1 MQPFQSGRQRADRAG
16 QQPPGGLGVG
26 PDARYRVVSAL
37 PAGHGQ
43 PHPALVVGKGDDFDQ
58 PDLAGAGQ
66 VGAAAGAAV
75 AAGLHQP
82 HVAGQ
87 FLFAAVVGAGQRLR
101 VRHPA
106 VYGRVCADGRVGLG
120 LGLCQLFLRQRDA
133 CVHPHI
139 RAADVEP
146 HVLGPEQPVQR
157 AAQNMLAGVLLHG
170 VQPRGPVQAAVHGLA
185 RGQRCVRR
193 VGDGLTVGVHG
204 QHPRTAKPPGVTG
217 LAAALGE
224 EGRAV
229 QHHRKAAGH
238 GGAAYDLRGEI
249 LHIGI
254 YFV

>member
-1 MQPFQSGRQRADRAG
+1 M
-16 QQPPGGLGVG
+16 
-26 PDARYRVVSAL
+26 
-37 PAGHGQ
+37 
-43 PHPALVVGKGDDFDQ
+43 GKGDDFDQ

-75 AAGLHQP
+75 AAGLDQP

-87 FLFAAVVGAGQRLR
+87 LLFAAVVGAGQRLR

-106 VYGRVCADGRVGLG
+106 VYGRVRAHGGVGLG

-157 AAQNMLAGVLLHG
+157 AAQDMLAGVLLHG
-170 VQPRGPVQAAVHGLA
+170 VQPRGPVKAAVHGLA

-204 QHPRTAKPPGVTG
+204 QHPRAAKPPGVTG